1 MEQWQID
8 ALRELP
14 ADYTPPS
21 PPTTRKDA
29 DVVLKAALMAMAK
42 RGDPKPKGAMLVALN
57 RYSYRERAATR
68 YLDGHSPAYGQPEPV
83 FCTLWPRSSEKQ
95 NKSKR

>member
-42 RGDPKPKGAMLVALN
+42 LGDPKPTGAMLVALK
-57 RYSYRERAATR
+57 RYQYRERAATK
-68 YLDGHSPAYGQPEPV
+68 YLDGHQPAPGQPEPV
-83 FCTLWPRSSEKQ
+83 FCNLWRR
-95 NKSKR
+95 N